1 MPPPM
6 ISVDGVFNSRLLER
20 RLSEKRVF
28 GKTVG

>member
-6 ISVDGVFNSRLLER
+6 MRVDGVFSSRLLEW